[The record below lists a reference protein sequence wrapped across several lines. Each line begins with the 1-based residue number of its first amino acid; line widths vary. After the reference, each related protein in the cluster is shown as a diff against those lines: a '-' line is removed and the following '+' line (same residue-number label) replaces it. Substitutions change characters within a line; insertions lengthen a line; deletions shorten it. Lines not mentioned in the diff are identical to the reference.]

1 MAECILLRAG
11 GGGIDPDE
19 LTARPEDVAQGKIF
33 GGKGSDEPQKGT
45 LEVFLSPTISYG
57 AEDDPA
63 SGSVIVNQP
72 EGIYKRSEG
81 EYYCKIKVSY
91 DDMISSVGLVSFPE
105 TETLF
110 GVKGSLPDFTNQTLE
125 RDGNTANV
133 KLINNFFET
142 DSGKGADVTIYL
154 PRYGYYNET
163 RITQAVYGIHPDVV
177 QYGVPIGANP
187 SGDGYHETGKFT
199 GDATASVHDIRKGVT
214 AYVRGEKVTGIMN
227 EKKAATYTPNTT
239 DQKIWGG
246 QYLIGDQTIKGDPNL
261 IAANIKKGVTIF
273 GVTGTWEGYVPT
285 VNDLYLRGNQ
295 LVPWKGGSSSIRF
308 EEGQILIPMENY
320 IETVN
325 PVNLIGKTQLNI
337 QYGASSTN
345 SSSYTQALVNGIM
358 LGAHTDIDG
367 EQTATFSLSN
377 AQVNQKIRIK
387 CVNIGNRYIKRIWLS

>member
-1 MAECILLRAG
+1 MPVRFNTIG
-11 GGGIDPDE
+11 GSGIDTSE
-19 LTARPEDVAQGKIF
+19 LTAERVHVLQDKIF
-33 GGKGSDEPQKGT
+33 YGCESDEPQRGGM
-45 LEVFLSPTISYG
+45 PDISYRTLPREG
-57 AEDDPA
+57 STARVVNIDNFTIA
-63 SGSVIVNQP
+63 SAG
-72 EGIYKRSEG
+72 
-81 EYYCKIKVSY
+81 YC
-91 DDMISSVGLVSFPE
+91 
-105 TETLF
+105 
-110 GVKGSLPDFTNQTLE
+110 
-125 RDGNTANV
+125 
-133 KLINNFFET
+133 
-142 DSGKGADVTIYL
+142 ADVTFESAYIGYINATRFVHAIY
-154 PRYGYYNET
+154 G
-163 RITQAVYGIHPDVV
+163 VHPDCVK
-177 QYGVPIGANP
+177 YGQAIGANP
-187 SGDGYHETGKFT
+187 AGGGFHATGNFT
-199 GDATASVHDIRKGVT
+199 GDANISSEDVRRGKIAYSKG
-214 AYVRGEKVTGIMN
+214 
-227 EKKAATYTPNTT
+227 
-239 DQKIWGG
+239 QKIIGNMKEIGMISYRPTTVSQFIESEQFISG
-246 QYLIGDQTIKGDPNL
+246 QLEIQGDKNL

>member
-1 MAECILLRAG
+1 MAECILLRASG
-11 GGGIDPDE
+11 SGGIDPDE
-19 LTARPEDVAQGKIF
+19 LTARPEHVLKNKKFAGQ
-33 GGKGSDEPQKGT
+33 GSDEAQ
-45 LEVFLSPTISYG
+45 
-57 AEDDPA
+57 A
-63 SGSVIVNQP
+63 
-72 EGIYKRSEG
+72 G
-81 EYYCKIKVSY
+81 E
-91 DDMISSVGLVSFPE
+91 MN
-105 TETLF
+105 
-110 GVKGSLPDFTNQTLE
+110 DFTNQIIP
-125 RDGNTANV
+125 RDGNTNNV
-133 KLINNFFET
+133 KGIENLFET
-142 DSGKGADVTIYL
+142 ATGKGADVVILVPNIGYFNTTKIVQAIY
-154 PRYGYYNET
+154 G
-163 RITQAVYGIHPDVV
+163 VHPDVV
-177 QYGVPIGANP
+177 QFGVIIGANP
-187 SGDGYHETGKFT
+187 SNGGAHIVGNYT

-214 AYVRGEKVTGIMN
+214 AYVRGEKITGIMN

-246 QYLIGDQTIKGDPNL
+246 QYLIGDQTIKGDLNL